1 MKKNRSAKI
10 VAVIGAVTLSCS
22 IFPANPSAMT
32 THAAAAPTV
41 AEPPGPSG
49 YSPDTPGSPANSG
62 FPSCE
67 VTDSSNSRYGKVPTP
82 VSPNDSHAS
91 PESTPMNAFC
101 SDSSALTETCST
113 PVGSSD
119 LSNQT
124 SAKVADTTAVP
135 AAETPERADSEPANT
150 TDGAG
155 SLPVN
160 TPDTADNGPAH
171 TPDTTGEASAG
182 TPDISGS
189 APTGAPGV
197 SDSNPTGR
205 PDVSDTDPVSTPDA
219 DDSSPATTPDADDS
233 YPATTPDADD
243 SYPATTPDAD
253 DSSPATT
260 PDADDNYPASTPDAD
275 DSSPATTPDA
285 DDSNP
290 ASTPDADDSKPA
302 STPDADDSNP
312 ASTPDADDSKPA
324 DSPDVPGHE
333 PTDIPD
339 VPDNKPAGSPEVPDS
354 KPAASPDVPGNGP
367 SAAPTEVPGS
377 TAPPTEAPDGNG
389 NSPSEMPVSPD
400 TIPAD
405 TPGASGN
412 TESASGP
419 TPESTVNDT
428 SNDQQK
434 PEISYERIQKEDG
447 QYAHITVTDPG
458 NTPSGI
464 KECRITMDGAVL
476 DEVTLSMYTLPNE
489 QSPVLRQEFEIPLEG
504 DALHEIQI
512 EVTDNAGNCAG
523 ELISMRAVNDVLEI
537 IMPTSFPITIWPYDE
552 EGRQIYSSDVVICN
566 QSNFPV
572 DVNITNISLAVN
584 HSLPDDFQGEEG
596 ISKDCKVDFRLRC
609 MNTEPMNF
617 LLTEGNNENIAD
629 FSLSARQEGT
639 DSQSLLQMQT
649 IDSITSPDFAVFSL
663 LGTVSEGSEMTW
675 LDGDLKVKV
684 TFEFHRQSEEP
695 SEE

>member
-233 YPATTPDADD
+233 
-243 SYPATTPDAD
+243 
-253 DSSPATT
+253 
-260 PDADDNYPASTPDAD
+260 
-275 DSSPATTPDA
+275 
-285 DDSNP
+285 NP

-405 TPGASGN
+405 TPGDSGN

>member
-243 SYPATTPDAD
+243 S
-253 DSSPATT
+253 S
-260 PDADDNYPASTPDAD
+260 
-275 DSSPATTPDA
+275 
-285 DDSNP
+285 
-290 ASTPDADDSKPA
+290 PA

-405 TPGASGN
+405 TPGDSGN

>member
-32 THAAAAPTV
+32 THAAAAPIV

-67 VTDSSNSRYGKVPTP
+67 VTDSSNSRYGKVPAP

-113 PVGSSD
+113 PAGSSD

-124 SAKVADTTAVP
+124 SAKAADTTAVP
-135 AAETPERADSEPANT
+135 AAETPERADSEPTNT

-219 DDSSPATTPDADDS
+219 DDSSPAATPDADDS
-233 YPATTPDADD
+233 KPAA
-243 SYPATTPDAD
+243 TPDAD
-253 DSSPATT
+253 DSS
-260 PDADDNYPASTPDAD
+260 PASTPDAD
-275 DSSPATTPDA
+275 DSSPAATPNA
-285 DDSNP
+285 DDS
-290 ASTPDADDSKPA
+290 S
-302 STPDADDSNP
+302 
-312 ASTPDADDSKPA
+312 PA

-354 KPAASPDVPGNGP
+354 KPAASPDVPDNGP

-377 TAPPTEAPDGNG
+377 AAPPAEAPDGNG

-405 TPGASGN
+405 TPGDSGS

-458 NTPSGI
+458 DTPSGI
-464 KECRITMDGAVL
+464 KEYRITMDGAVL

-584 HSLPDDFQGEEG
+584 HSLPDDFQGEED

-675 LDGDLKVKV
+675 MDGDLKVKV

>member
-205 PDVSDTDPVSTPDA
+205 PDVSDTDP
-219 DDSSPATTPDADDS
+219 
-233 YPATTPDADD
+233 
-243 SYPATTPDAD
+243 
-253 DSSPATT
+253 
-260 PDADDNYPASTPDAD
+260 
-275 DSSPATTPDA
+275 
-285 DDSNP
+285 
-290 ASTPDADDSKPA
+290 A

-405 TPGASGN
+405 TPGDSGN

>member
-219 DDSSPATTPDADDS
+219 DDS
-233 YPATTPDADD
+233 
-243 SYPATTPDAD
+243 
-253 DSSPATT
+253 
-260 PDADDNYPASTPDAD
+260 
-275 DSSPATTPDA
+275 
-285 DDSNP
+285 
-290 ASTPDADDSKPA
+290 
-302 STPDADDSNP
+302 
-312 ASTPDADDSKPA
+312 KPA

-405 TPGASGN
+405 TPGDSGN